1 MNKISLAALLLISV
15 STLAGCQ
22 KADSAPHQAN
32 ADGEKPKKEEV
43 AIPVEVSDVTRG
55 SIEAA
60 YRGTATLEAADEAT
74 VVAKTA
80 GVVEQI
86 AVEEGERVKAGQ
98 VLARLETDRLQL
110 EMERAR
116 ATLNQLEQDFKRN
129 ESIYKQNL
137 ISREVYDRTRFELE
151 AARAAYELAALTL
164 RESAIRAPIDG
175 VVSARHIKTGNM
187 LQVNAPTFRITQLD
201 ALEAQIYVPERDIHK
216 LAISHP
222 TTLTVDAWPGEK
234 FSGQVERINP
244 VVDPATGTVKVTVV
258 VADAQQRLK
267 PGMFGRVQIRYDR
280 RDDAV
285 LVAKDAVLVE
295 DAAESVFV
303 VDEEGRAHRRA
314 IQTGYADAEH
324 YEVVEGLKD
333 GERVITTG
341 QANLKDKARVEVVQ
355 TLAAS

>member
-1 MNKISLAALLLISV
+1 MNKFSLIAAALLS
-15 STLAGCQ
+15 SMALAGCQ
-22 KADSAPHQAN
+22 NADSAPHKAE
-32 ADGEKPKKEEV
+32 AEGEKKKEEV
-43 AIPVEVSDVTRG
+43 AIPVEVADVSRG
-55 SIEAA
+55 SIEAS

-80 GVVEQI
+80 GVVERI
-86 AVEEGERVKAGQ
+86 GIEEGQRVRRGQ
-98 VLARLETDRLQL
+98 VLASLETDRLKL
-110 EMERAR
+110 EVERAR
-116 ATLNQLEQDFKRN
+116 ANLNQLEQDFKRN
-129 ESIYKQNL
+129 ESIFKQNL
-137 ISREVYDRTRFELE
+137 ISREVYDRSRFELE

-164 RESAIRAPIDG
+164 REAEIRAPFDG
-175 VVSARHIKTGNM
+175 VVSQRHIKVGNM
-187 LQVNAPTFRITQLD
+187 VQINAPTFRVTQLD
-201 ALEAQIYVPERDIHK
+201 RLEAQIYVPERDIHK
-216 LAISHP
+216 LAIGHP
-222 TTLTVDAWPGEK
+222 TSLTVDAWPSERFNGE
-234 FSGQVERINP
+234 VERINP

-258 VADAQQRLK
+258 VADEQARLK

-295 DAAESVFV
+295 DAAESVFL

-314 IQTGYADAEH
+314 IRTGYADADH

-341 QANLKDKARVEVVQ
+341 QANLKDKAKVEVVQ